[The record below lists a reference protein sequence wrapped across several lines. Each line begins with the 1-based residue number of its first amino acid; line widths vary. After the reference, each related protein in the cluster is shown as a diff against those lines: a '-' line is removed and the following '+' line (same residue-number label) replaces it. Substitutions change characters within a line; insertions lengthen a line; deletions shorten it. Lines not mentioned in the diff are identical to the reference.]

1 VTRNSDW
8 AAYLALAATFAIVWI
23 IQHGYGGLVHDSQI
37 YTLPAAARVHPDL
50 LGNDIMLRFGS
61 QDSFS
66 IFSALYA
73 TAIRVLGVEYAAA
86 VLTFISQLGFL
97 LASAALAR
105 KLLPGRLA
113 WLGLALVF
121 AVPGFYGSRGIFSV
135 VEDFASPRLAAEAF
149 VLAGLTALLSGRLWL
164 AASLALAAA
173 LLHPLMAAAGV
184 VVALLMNPTLFRRRA
199 WIVAAAAGCG
209 VAVLLI
215 SVVRGSHL
223 RFDAEWLRLIETGT
237 DYLFVTHW
245 AVGSWARTAV
255 MLATLLVGAAVLE
268 PSPARSLCVAAFFA
282 AVIGLVASFVGGDL
296 LHIVLVVQVQ
306 LWRWNWIV
314 SLLAALLLPLIV
326 IRAWSRGPVERSM
339 ILLLGSAWLC
349 MTEVYALEILLLLA
363 PLWLIVARRSVAVP
377 AHVARQIFLG
387 TCALTALAALY
398 HVATGILFAN
408 VVPDQSDAPAVVKSI
423 RALSRTG
430 ALPWAIF
437 LVVFVLVIRV
447 RAQLVKAAAGVV
459 SVAVLLSL
467 VPVSLHEWT
476 ARYYGPHT
484 SQAFESWRA
493 QIPVGSEV
501 LWFDAPL
508 ATWLLLERP
517 SYLSNQQESQGLFS
531 RPAAMAMKAR
541 VDALG
546 PFLDTEVSVGWSD
559 RRQPASPAAAPPVA
573 LAALCA
579 AAPDVKYVVTR
590 KDMAATPIATTPAD
604 VPAMYKG
611 VQLYVCPE
619 SQG

>member
-8 AAYLALAATFAIVWI
+8 AAYLALGATFAIVWI
-23 IQHGYGGLVHDSQI
+23 VQHGYGGLIHDSQI
-37 YTLPAAARVHPDL
+37 YTLPAAARVHPEL

-66 IFSALYA
+66 IFSAFYA
-73 TAIRVLGVEYAAA
+73 AAIRVLGVDSAAA
-86 VLTFISQLGFL
+86 VLTFISQVGFL

-113 WLGLALVF
+113 WLGLALVI

-149 VLAGLTALLSGRLWL
+149 VLAGLTAVLSGRLWL
-164 AASLALAAA
+164 AAALALAAA
-173 LLHPLMAAAGV
+173 LLHPLMAAAGI
-184 VVALLMNPTLFRRRA
+184 VVALLMNPTPFRQRA
-199 WIVAAAAGCG
+199 WLIAGAGVCA
-209 VAVLLI
+209 VAVLLV
-215 SVVRGSHL
+215 SVMRGSPL
-223 RFDAEWLRLIETGT
+223 RFDAEWLRLIENGT

-255 MLATLLVGAAVLE
+255 MLATLLVGAAILE
-268 PSPARSLCVAAFFA
+268 PSPARSLCIAAFFA
-282 AVIGLVASFVGGDL
+282 ALIGLVASFVGGDL
-296 LHIVLVVQVQ
+296 LHLVLVIQVQ

-314 SLLAALLLPLIV
+314 SLLAALLLPLIA
-326 IRAWSRGPVERSM
+326 IRAWSRGPVERSL

-349 MTEVYALEILLLLA
+349 MTEVYALEILALLA
-363 PLWLIVARRSVAVP
+363 PLWVIVARRRPVVP

-387 TCALTALAALY
+387 ACALTALAALY
-398 HVATGILFAN
+398 HVATGILFAS
-408 VVPDQSDAPAVVKSI
+408 VVPDQSAAPAVVKSI
-423 RALSRTG
+423 RGLARTG

-437 LVVFVLVIRV
+437 LAVFVLVIRTRV
-447 RAQLVKAAAGVV
+447 QLAK
-459 SVAVLLSL
+459 VAVSAVCLIVLVIL

-476 ARYYGPHT
+476 ARNYGPHM
-484 SQAFESWRA
+484 SRAFESWRA
-493 QIPVGSEV
+493 QIPVGAEV

-546 PFLDTEVSVGWSD
+546 PFLDTELAVGWSD
-559 RRQPASPAAAPPVA
+559 RKQPSNPGAAPSVT

-604 VPAMYKG
+604 VPTMYKG